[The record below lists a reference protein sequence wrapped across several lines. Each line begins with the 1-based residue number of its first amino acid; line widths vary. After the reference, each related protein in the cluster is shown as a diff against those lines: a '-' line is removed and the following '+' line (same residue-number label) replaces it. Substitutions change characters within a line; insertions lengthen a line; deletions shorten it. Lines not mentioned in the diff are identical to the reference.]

1 MEKCGIIFIADFLRL
16 AKVKISEVGDK
27 PHQKPKQ
34 A

>member
-1 MEKCGIIFIADFLRL
+1 MWNIFYCRLSNEL
-16 AKVKISEVGDK
+16 AKVKISKVGDT